1 MSKTNRKIL
10 IVVGTRPN
18 FIKVTQF
25 RRVSQ
30 KYPHLQIKIVHTS
43 QHYSDEMSTL
53 FFDELNILPD
63 YFLDIPNHLSPLAQM
78 ADIMKELEK
87 LIHTQFFPDLI
98 MVVGDVNSTLA
109 GALVANK
116 LNIPLAH
123 LESGLRSFDS
133 SMPEE
138 HNRVLTDKLAQY
150 FFVTEED
157 AINNLRYEHIPE
169 SQIFF
174 VGNTMIDTLV
184 AYSDKIEQAPVLE
197 TLNITPHTY
206 ALITLHR
213 PNNVDTPTGLKNIIH
228 LLKTLHH
235 KYADTIKHLV
245 FPIHPRTEQ
254 NFKKY
259 NLWDTLATIPNL
271 IICKPQSY
279 LNFQKLIRY
288 TQVVITD
295 SGGVQEET
303 TYLNIPCITLRPST
317 ERPVTIWQGSNTLL
331 PFDYQKICAH
341 LDYLFSN
348 PTKQVSPPPLWDG
361 KATERV
367 LHILSRLL

>member
-1 MSKTNRKIL
+1 MSKKERKIL

-18 FIKVTQF
+18 FIKVTSF
-25 RRVSQ
+25 RRISPQ
-30 KYPHLQIKIVHTS
+30 YPHLQLKIVHTS
-43 QHYSDEMSTL
+43 QHYNDEMSTL
-53 FFDELNILPD
+53 FFDELNIQPD
-63 YFLDIPNHLSPLAQM
+63 YFLDVPNHLSPLAQM
-78 ADIMKELEK
+78 AEIMKELEK
-87 LIHTQFFPDLI
+87 LIHTKFFPDLI

-116 LNIPLAH
+116 LSIPLAH
-123 LESGLRSFDS
+123 LESGLRSFDY

-138 HNRVLTDKLAQY
+138 HNRILTDKLAQY

-157 AINNLRYEHIPE
+157 AINNLKYEHIPE
-169 SQIFF
+169 NRIFF

-197 TLNITPHTY
+197 RLNIKPHTY
-206 ALITLHR
+206 SLITLHR
-213 PNNVDTPTGLKNIIH
+213 PNNVDTIIGLKNIID

-235 KYADTIKHLV
+235 KYSDIIKHLV

-254 NFKKY
+254 NFKKHH
-259 NLWDTLATIPNL
+259 LWDTLTTIPNL

-331 PFDYQKICAH
+331 PFDHQKICEH
-341 LDYLFSN
+341 LEFLFTNSITHS
-348 PTKQVSPPPLWDG
+348 PPPPLWDG

-367 LHILSRLL
+367 LQILSNLL